1 MKHRGSGTW
10 NAAFLIVV
18 SLLLSVSCRSAV
30 DESPSTSFFRE
41 MSGMCGRSFR
51 GAAEFVP
58 PGDTTWTGAELEMG
72 PLTCTADQIRI
83 PLRVGTDRSRTW
95 ILTKTGTGLLFKHDH
110 RHADGTPDA
119 ITNYGGPATAV
130 GSQFHQSFPADAE
143 TAALIP
149 AASTN
154 VWEMIIDRPSSR
166 FVYALSRDG
175 KPRFR
180 AAFAMEKAKPE

>member
-1 MKHRGSGTW
+1 MKAGFLR
-10 NAAFLIVV
+10 LIVV
-18 SLLLSVSCRSAV
+18 SLLAVSCRSAV
-30 DESPSTSFFRE
+30 DDSPSTAFFRE

-51 GAAEFVP
+51 GAAELVP

-83 PLRVGTDRSRTW
+83 PLRVGSDRSRVW
-95 ILTKTGTGLLFKHDH
+95 ILTKADGVLLFKHDH
-110 RHADGTPDA
+110 RHADGTPEA
-119 ITNYGGPATAV
+119 VTNYGGFATA
-130 GSQFHQSFPADAE
+130 GGTRFHQLFPADAE

-149 AASTN
+149 AAATN
-154 VWEMIIDRPSSR
+154 VWEMILDRSSGR

-180 AAFAMEKAKPE
+180 AVFALNR

>member
-1 MKHRGSGTW
+1 MK
-10 NAAFLIVV
+10 AAFLQLIVV

-30 DESPSTSFFRE
+30 DESPSTAFFRE

-51 GAAEFVP
+51 GAAELVP
-58 PGDTTWTGAELEMG
+58 PGDTTWTGVELEMG
-72 PLTCTADQIRI
+72 PLSCTADQIRI
-83 PLRVGTDRSRTW
+83 PLRVGSDRSRTW
-95 ILTKTGTGLLFKHDH
+95 ILTKTGRGLLFKHDH

-119 ITNYGGPATAV
+119 VTNYGGPATAA
-130 GSQFHQSFPADAE
+130 GTRFHQLFPADVE

-149 AASTN
+149 AATTN
-154 VWEMIIDRPSSR
+154 VWEMIIDRPSGR

-180 AAFAMEKAKPE
+180 AAFEMNR